1 MTHRRRKEERKK
13 RKEEKDAKGQKVEE
27 EDKGKKANPLLGFI
41 IRYVH
46 FFILAGIIAGAVG
59 LRWVTADFNVLL
71 DADPWWFYRHAQEIY
86 DGNFRAPAW
95 DIQSYYPA
103 GRPVTYYLGWSYT
116 IAIFYAITHAFSPD
130 MTLMKFS
137 GLFVPFFASLSAI
150 PAYFVGAMITNRWGG
165 LTTAVFAVVSPIF
178 MALSMAGYPDSDVV
192 VVFYSF
198 LAVLTTLYAIR
209 RAEGL
214 ELGNAKSSCKELAKY
229 IPHLLP
235 AVVAYWLF
243 AVSWNY
249 SWYIFFMFLFFIPL
263 LIIFRL
269 LEAVIFRRQ
278 KGNVHLIYEKIRE
291 NRGVVMAIVLIGL
304 LGELVSLLTNFWPYN
319 IIPLHHQLVAA
330 IVFLKAG
337 ILGATIFAALI
348 ISVGAILGLG
358 VGKLRGLFVGAAV
371 SAVIPIVLL
380 PSALTGQ
387 PSIVN
392 ISIAELVPL
401 SILSSAGFIAIV
413 QKLGGVPFLL
423 GVIGII
429 ALIIFKLIT
438 KREISKL
445 EFFALTWIIIS
456 LILINAGARFS
467 LLFTIAIATAAGLLV
482 GSLVE
487 SLGRRRKRSAL
498 ALTVYVLIIA
508 AVLVNV
514 NDSFNFMKVVANQI
528 QISDDWVDA
537 LTWLKENAGRDALVV
552 TWWDSGHLI
561 AGFTGLRIHSDGAH
575 CTKCIPYNH
584 DIRIVDMGKIWS
596 TTDENES
603 VNIIRKYDS
612 LPSAQCDQV
621 RKRFGS
627 IVPEDACNAPSEIY
641 LLASRDLIDKYSWIS
656 YFGSFDYESG
666 SGEHR
671 NYRKLFLSGKDG
683 DGNLVYGNEITL
695 KKQNEE
701 LIPYI
706 DIPTRGIKNQ
716 IIEQMVS
723 YDEQGKEITYDYS
736 DSPNV
741 MNGLVL
747 VPQGGQYVIF
757 MEPEVRDSMLT
768 KLFFFDGSDLQ
779 HFELVFGNSE
789 VKIYK
794 VNL

>member
-1 MTHRRRKEERKK
+1 
-13 RKEEKDAKGQKVEE
+13 
-27 EDKGKKANPLLGFI
+27 
-41 IRYVH
+41 
-46 FFILAGIIAGAVG
+46 
-59 LRWVTADFNVLL
+59 
-71 DADPWWFYRHAQEIY
+71 
-86 DGNFRAPAW
+86 
-95 DIQSYYPA
+95 
-103 GRPVTYYLGWSYT
+103 
-116 IAIFYAITHAFSPD
+116 
-130 MTLMKFS
+130 
-137 GLFVPFFASLSAI
+137 
-150 PAYFVGAMITNRWGG
+150 
-165 LTTAVFAVVSPIF
+165 
-178 MALSMAGYPDSDVV
+178 
-192 VVFYSF
+192 
-198 LAVLTTLYAIR
+198 
-209 RAEGL
+209 
-214 ELGNAKSSCKELAKY
+214 
-229 IPHLLP
+229 
-235 AVVAYWLF
+235 
-243 AVSWNY
+243 
-249 SWYIFFMFLFFIPL
+249 
-263 LIIFRL
+263 
-269 LEAVIFRRQ
+269 
-278 KGNVHLIYEKIRE
+278 
-291 NRGVVMAIVLIGL
+291 
-304 LGELVSLLTNFWPYN
+304 
-319 IIPLHHQLVAA
+319 
-330 IVFLKAG
+330 
-337 ILGATIFAALI
+337 
-348 ISVGAILGLG
+348 
-358 VGKLRGLFVGAAV
+358 
-371 SAVIPIVLL
+371 
-380 PSALTGQ
+380 
-387 PSIVN
+387 
-392 ISIAELVPL
+392 
-401 SILSSAGFIAIV
+401 
-413 QKLGGVPFLL
+413 
-423 GVIGII
+423 
-429 ALIIFKLIT
+429 
-438 KREISKL
+438 
-445 EFFALTWIIIS
+445 
-456 LILINAGARFS
+456 
-467 LLFTIAIATAAGLLV
+467 
-482 GSLVE
+482 
-487 SLGRRRKRSAL
+487 
-498 ALTVYVLIIA
+498 
-508 AVLVNV
+508 
-514 NDSFNFMKVVANQI
+514 
-528 QISDDWVDA
+528 VDA

-584 DIRIVDMGKIWS
+584 DIRVVDMGKIWS